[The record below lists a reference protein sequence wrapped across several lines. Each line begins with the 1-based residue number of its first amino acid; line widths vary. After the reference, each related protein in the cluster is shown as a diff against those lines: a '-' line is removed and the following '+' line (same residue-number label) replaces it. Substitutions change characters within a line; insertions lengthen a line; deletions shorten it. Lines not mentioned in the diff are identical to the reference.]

1 MLANI
6 FFKTTL
12 DRWKGW
18 TIAISSLM
26 LMFLFGMAVYR
37 DIDLSI
43 YQELPEAYLSLLGL
57 AENIDVGGLA
67 IGAILGFYGAI
78 TLAAMAISM
87 GAASIAGEERD
98 GTMGLL
104 LGNPKSRTQVLAA
117 KTASMWVIITIGTL
131 VIWGLVYPIS
141 SMLGVEISGLD
152 VTALM
157 LHMYALVL
165 FHGFLAVAIGAWTGS
180 KGSASGIT
188 AGVLVVSFFAVG
200 FLPMLE
206 GYEDVAKAFP
216 WYYFNS
222 SNPVLNGIEWGHVAA
237 LLGGTVAFA
246 VAALV
251 GVNRRDLKSQS
262 VAVTLIDRLR
272 ANRLTQKVTE
282 KLAGSA
288 RVSSIALKTATEHQG
303 VFIII
308 SIAMFAMMGLMLG
321 PMYGALPPE
330 AVNAFRDFPAE
341 LLALFGGGDLSTPEG
356 WYQIETFGMMAPAAV
371 MIVAIAVGAK
381 ALAGEEA
388 RRTMGLLLANPIS
401 RTRVLLEKTGTMVL
415 FSIAIGIA
423 TWAGVSLGSAVGS
436 LDMSVGNI
444 AATTLLSTLVG
455 LTFGSLALLLSAA
468 TGRTRVAI
476 FGAVGAGI
484 VAHVLNSLATINE
497 DLAGVAQISPFYYYL
512 NTDPL
517 MTGMDWGNGAIL
529 LGISVVLIGLA
540 VVMFQRRDLRQ
551 SG

>member
-6 FFKTTL
+6 FFKTIL

-18 TIAISSLM
+18 TIAVISLM
-26 LMFLFGMAVYR
+26 AMFLFGMAVYR
-37 DIDLSI
+37 DIDLTI
-43 YQELPEAYLSLLGL
+43 YEQLPEAYLSLLGL
-57 AENIDVGGLA
+57 ADNIDVGGLA

-87 GAASIAGEERD
+87 GAASIAGEERE

-104 LGNPKSRTQVLAA
+104 LGNPKTRTQVLLGKAA
-117 KTASMWVIITIGTL
+117 AMLAIVTL
-131 VIWGLVYPIS
+131 GSLLIWGLVYPIS
-141 SMLGVEISGLD
+141 AMLGVEISGLD

-157 LHMYALVL
+157 LHMYAVVL

-180 KGSASGIT
+180 KGTASGAT
-188 AGVLVVSFFAVG
+188 AGVLVISFFAVG
-200 FLPMLE
+200 FLPLLE
-206 GYEDVAKAFP
+206 GYEDVAKVLP

-222 SNPVLNGIEWGHVAA
+222 SNPVFNGIEWGHVAA

-262 VAVTLIDRLR
+262 VAVTLLDRLR
-272 ANRLTQKVTE
+272 ANRLTQNAIE
-282 KLAGSA
+282 RLAGST
-288 RVSSIALKTATEHQG
+288 RVSSIWLKTATEHQG
-303 VFIII
+303 LFIII
-308 SIAMFAMMGLMLG
+308 GIVMFAMMGVMLG
-321 PMYGALPPE
+321 PIYGALPPE
-330 AVNAFRDFPAE
+330 AVNAFRDFPSE
-341 LLALFGGGDLSTPEG
+341 MLALFGGGDLSTPQG

-371 MIVAIAVGAK
+371 MIVAITIGAR

-401 RTRVLLEKTGTMVL
+401 RTRVLLEKSGTMVA

-423 TWAGVSLGSAVGS
+423 TWAGVSLGSAAGS
-436 LDMSVGNI
+436 LGMSVGNI

-455 LTFGSLALLLSAA
+455 LTFGSFALLLSAA
-468 TGRTRVAI
+468 TGRARIAI

-484 VAHVLNSLATINE
+484 VAHVLNSLAMIND
-497 DLAGVAQISPFYYYL
+497 DLAGIARISPFYYYL

-517 MTGMDWGNGAIL
+517 SNGMDWGNAAIL
-529 LGISVVLIGLA
+529 LGVSVVLIVLA
-540 VVMFQRRDLRQ
+540 VAAFQRRDLRQ